1 MDQTEKDRSHRTI
14 VILITAALLI
24 VTALV
29 ACGSGS
35 SQPPQDIPAQATPPA
50 GATAAV
56 APAIDAA
63 ALLQQRCTVCHTL
76 DRVKNSR
83 MTPVQWDQTVALM
96 IGKGAQLTDAEKQA
110 LVEYL
115 AETYGP

>member
-1 MDQTEKDRSHRTI
+1 MSPGGKDYSHRTV
-14 VILITAALLI
+14 VILIAAALVI
-24 VTALV
+24 MAALV

-35 SQPPQDIPAQATPPA
+35 SQQPQDAPAQATDPA
-50 GATAAV
+50 GAT

-63 ALLQQRCTVCHTL
+63 ALLQQRCTVCHPL
-76 DRVKNSR
+76 DRVTNSR
-83 MTPVQWDQTVALM
+83 MTSAQWDQTVTIM

-115 AETYGP
+115 AKTYGQ